1 MRQNRPSQGRIFL
14 EFQVVGTSQK
24 VSAIDEATGIEV
36 SVTGPVSA
44 PREQISNIA
53 VQKLHRKIEKLRSQ

>member
-14 EFQVVGTSQK
+14 EFQVLGTSQK
-24 VSAIDEATGIEV
+24 VSAIDEATGLEV
-36 SVTGPVSA
+36 CVTGPVSA

-53 VQKLHRKIEKLRSQ
+53 VRKLQRKIAKSHSQ